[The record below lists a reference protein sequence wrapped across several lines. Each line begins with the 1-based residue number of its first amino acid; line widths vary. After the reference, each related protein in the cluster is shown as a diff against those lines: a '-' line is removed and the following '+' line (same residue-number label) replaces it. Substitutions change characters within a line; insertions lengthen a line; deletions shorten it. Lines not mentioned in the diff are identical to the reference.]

1 MLGYD
6 TRGEKCEKAESVR
19 EEKAVPLR
27 HGTTFSVGGEQ
38 KVRESVCARERERE
52 RVETT
57 RK

>member
-27 HGTTFSVGGEQ
+27 HGTTFSVGESRKCE
-38 KVRESVCARERERE
+38 KVCERERE
-52 RVETT
+52 RV
-57 RK
+57 